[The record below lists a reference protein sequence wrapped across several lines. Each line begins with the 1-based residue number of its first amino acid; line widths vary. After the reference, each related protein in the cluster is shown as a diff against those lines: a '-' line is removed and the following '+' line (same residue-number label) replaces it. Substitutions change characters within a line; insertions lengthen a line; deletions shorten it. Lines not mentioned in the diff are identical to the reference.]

1 MPGLTSHGS
10 ADVPIAAWR
19 KAIADGNDTAWLGLG
34 NALAAQP
41 GREEQAE
48 GAYRRAIAAGHPS
61 GWLGVGNVLLRYRG
75 REKEAA
81 AAYRKAIEAVDSPEN
96 RDSARRGEE
105 LARQAGLMRETK
117 VALAALAVTA
127 FVVNLIFKADR
138 SGAWT
143 VLDDVVGLVFWFAF
157 LGLPVALIRERSQ
170 IGGVLRTRRERRRAR
185 RTGRPAGTR
194 RPMLGRD
201 RASGSAGG
209 LRRLGERRR
218 RLEARLERAFPS
230 LYDARH
236 AAKGVGRVAWP
247 LIGPLVMGLVLVVL
261 AAVADALGLRAPA
274 VDLPSIEFPSVDLPN
289 PDITAPQ
296 WLRTIG
302 EVIAVLLKYLVPAA
316 LAIYGIRQSIVARRK
331 RKAAEQSGA
340 RSGPDASR

>member
-1 MPGLTSHGS
+1 M
-10 ADVPIAAWR
+10 PIAAWR
-19 KAIADGNDTAWLGLG
+19 KAIADGNDMAWLGLG

-41 GREEQAE
+41 GREEEAE

-75 REKEAA
+75 REKEAE
-81 AAYRKAIEAVDSPEN
+81 AAYRKTIEALDSSED
-96 RDSARRGEE
+96 RDSARRGKK
-105 LARQAGLMRETK
+105 LARQAGLMRRTK
-117 VALAALAVTA
+117 VALATLAVTA

-157 LGLPVALIRERSQ
+157 LGLPVTLIRERSQ
-170 IGGVLRTRRERRRAR
+170 IGGVLWERRERRRAR
-185 RTGRPAGTR
+185 RTERPAGTR
-194 RPMLGRD
+194 RPMLRRD
-201 RASGSAGG
+201 RAREPAGA

-247 LIGPLVMGLVLVVL
+247 LIGPLVLVVL

-289 PDITAPQ
+289 PDITAPP

-302 EVIAVLLKYLVPAA
+302 EVIAVLLKYLAPAA
-316 LAIYGIRQSIVARRK
+316 LAIYGIRQTIVARRK
-331 RKAAEQSGA
+331 RKAAEQSAA

>member
-1 MPGLTSHGS
+1 MPGVTSHGS
-10 ADVPIAAWR
+10 SEESVAAWR
-19 KAIADGNDTAWLGLG
+19 KAIRDGNDRAWLGLG

-48 GAYRRAIAAGHPS
+48 RAYRRAIAAGHPS

-75 REKEAA
+75 REREAE
-81 AAYRKAIEAVDSPEN
+81 AAYRKAIEAVDSPEI
-96 RDSARRGEE
+96 RDSARRGEA

-117 VALAALAVTA
+117 VALAGLAVTT

-194 RPMLGRD
+194 RPILRRD
-201 RASGSAGG
+201 RARKSAGR

-236 AAKGVGRVAWP
+236 AAKGIGRVAWP
-247 LIGPLVMGLVLVVL
+247 LIGPLVMALVLVVL

-274 VDLPSIEFPSVDLPN
+274 IDLPSIEFPSVDLPN

-302 EVIAVLLKYLVPAA
+302 EVIALLLKYLVTAA
-316 LAIYGIRQSIVARRK
+316 IVIYGIRQSITARRK
-331 RKAAEQSGA
+331 RTAAEQSAA